1 MKAVDILLLD
11 SDESAARLPR
21 RARPC
26 TGAPL
31 RYNESVGHL
40 PPDIDNFAR
49 VLDALAQGRGRSRRD
64 APRFSVRRFA
74 GPKAHTQQLEHLRIA
89 HLTDLHVGRVTPMA
103 AQERAVEIVNSSRP
117 DLVVITGDFVC
128 HSQLYLDELAEIIS
142 GFEAPVLATL
152 GNHDHWSGADEV
164 RWALRRGGAEVLDN
178 RHTVITLRHE
188 RLQVVGIDD
197 AYTGHA
203 DWRTAVRGLRPD
215 LPTLGLSHIAEEADA
230 LWSAGVPLVLSGHT
244 HAGQVTLA
252 RLHELWLGKV
262 VGHRYVHGLYGT
274 RDEEQAI
281 GAVYVG
287 AGVGAAVMPLR
298 LGERA
303 RREVTLFDLG
313 HEPGS
318 FEEHHPE
325 QLPLPGRAPSERTKA
340 KRAAAVMKKRER
352 RVRRNGHDNG
362 AEPR

>member
-1 MKAVDILLLD
+1 MN
-11 SDESAARLPR
+11 
-21 RARPC
+21 
-26 TGAPL
+26 G
-31 RYNESVGHL
+31 VGQV
-40 PPDIDNFAR
+40 PPDVEDFAEF
-49 VLDALAQGRGRSRRD
+49 LDALADGRGRPRGE

-74 GPKAHTQQLEHLRIA
+74 GPRMHTTQLEHVRVA

-103 AQERAVEIVNSSRP
+103 AQERAVEIVNSAKP

-128 HSQLYLDELAEIIS
+128 HSQLYLDELSEIV
-142 GFEAPVLATL
+142 GGLDAPVLTTL

-188 RLQVVGIDD
+188 RLQVVGLDD

-203 DWRTAVRGLRPD
+203 DWRTAVKGLRSD
-215 LPTLGLSHIAEEADA
+215 LPSLGLSHIAEEADA
-230 LWSAGVPLVLSGHT
+230 LWNAGVPLVLSGHT

-252 RLHELWLGKV
+252 RLHELWLGRV
-262 VGHRYVHGLYGT
+262 AGHRYVHGLYGT
-274 RDEEQAI
+274 REHGDPNGETPPDAPGH

-303 RREVTLFDLG
+303 RREVTVFDLG

-325 QLPLPGRAPSERTKA
+325 QPPLPGRKPSDRTRA
-340 KRAAAVMKKRER
+340 KRAAAVMKKREKR
-352 RVRRNGHDNG
+352 ERRNGRNDG
-362 AEPR
+362 ESEQAPPIIIDMSRRR

>member
-1 MKAVDILLLD
+1 MN
-11 SDESAARLPR
+11 
-21 RARPC
+21 
-26 TGAPL
+26 G
-31 RYNESVGHL
+31 VGQV
-40 PPDIDNFAR
+40 PPDVEEFADF
-49 VLDALAQGRGRSRRD
+49 LDALANGHGRPRGE

-74 GPKAHTQQLEHLRIA
+74 GPRTHTYQLEHVRVA

-103 AQERAVEIVNSSRP
+103 AQERAVEIVNSARP

-128 HSQLYLDELAEIIS
+128 HSQLYLDELSEIVA
-142 GFEAPVLATL
+142 GFDAPVLTTL

-178 RHTVITLRHE
+178 RHTVITLGHE
-188 RLQVVGIDD
+188 RLQVVGLDD

-203 DWRTAVRGLRPD
+203 DWRAAVKGLRPD
-215 LPTLGLSHIAEEADA
+215 LPALGLSHIAEEADA
-230 LWSAGVPLVLSGHT
+230 LWQAGVPLVLSGHT

-252 RLHELWLGKV
+252 RLHELWLGRV
-262 VGHRYVHGLYGT
+262 AGHRYVHGLYGT
-274 RDEEQAI
+274 REHERDDSEPAPPSAGH

-303 RREVTLFDLG
+303 RREVTIFDLG

-318 FEEHHPE
+318 FDEHHPE
-325 QLPLPGRAPSERTKA
+325 QLPLPGRAPSERTRA
-340 KRAAAVMKKRER
+340 KRAAAVMKKREKR
-352 RVRRNGHDNG
+352 ERRNGNRNG
-362 AEPR
+362 ESESVARVYDMARRK